1 MKKIKD
7 AALFEKIKV
16 FLTEYMPII
25 KKESP
30 NTVAAYRYTIN
41 LYLAFLQDRFSK
53 RLNSVTV
60 ADFNQKNILAFMD
73 WLRAQ
78 RGNKVSTVNLRLVH
92 MRRFCRFL
100 MEENILL
107 LSELSVIQK
116 IGAFPKECA
125 DGVKHLSVK
134 EMKLVLTQPDS
145 SKRIGVRDKFFMYL
159 LYDSGCRLQELLD
172 LRVKNFVIKS
182 SGAQLH
188 IVGKGN
194 KFRATP
200 ISEELIPMYREYC
213 MLFHR
218 DANQGNYLF
227 YTKRNEVLI
236 KMSCDNA
243 QRFISKYGAKAK
255 SAMPSIPHLHP
266 HLFRHTRAMHL
277 YMAGMPLEM
286 VAQWLGHS
294 QMETSLIYA
303 NATTEM
309 KRAAVKK
316 ISEKGNSVFQDD
328 EKFRYAD
335 NNDII
340 KQLYG
345 LV

>member
-7 AALFEKIKV
+7 AALFEKIRV

-25 KKESP
+25 KKESH
-30 NTVAAYRYTIN
+30 NTVLAYRYTLN
-41 LYLAFLQDRFSK
+41 LYLEFLQNFLSK
-53 RLNSVTV
+53 SLSDIAV
-60 ADFNQKNILAFMD
+60 ADFSQKNIVEFMN
-73 WLRAQ
+73 WLRSN
-78 RGNKVSTVNLRLVH
+78 RGNKISTANLRLVH
-92 MRRFCRFL
+92 LRRFCRFL
-100 MEENILL
+100 MEGNVLM
-107 LSELSVIQK
+107 LSELSAIQD
-116 IGAFPKECA
+116 ISEIPAESA
-125 DGVKHLSVK
+125 DGVPYLSIK
-134 EMKLVLTQPDS
+134 EMKLVLSQPNS
-145 SKRIGVRDKFFMYL
+145 SKRLGIRDKFFMYL
-159 LYDSGCRLQELLD
+159 LYDSGCRIQEILD
-172 LRVKNFVIKS
+172 LRVRDFSIKG

-188 IVGKGN
+188 IIGKGN

-200 ISEELIPMYREYC
+200 ISDELIPMFKEYC
-213 MLFHR
+213 SQFHKN
-218 DANQGNYLF
+218 DSSDDYLF
-227 YTKRNEVLI
+227 YTKRNEIPV

-243 QRFISKYGAKAK
+243 QRFIEKYGVKAQTI
-255 SAMPSIPHLHP
+255 MPSIPHLHP

-316 ISEKGNSVFQDD
+316 ISDKEDSVFKDD
-328 EKFRYAD
+328 EKFKYSD
-335 NNDII
+335 NTKII

-345 LV
+345 LS